1 MKKIGITA
9 LSLLVILTVGCDQSI
24 SDLKDERKELVAE
37 HEVKL
42 QEIDSLI
49 ANLKTKDTSTVEI
62 KYTAVTTQSVSVK
75 TFEHFFE
82 VHGNVKAE
90 ENAALYAQAPGN
102 VQTIHVREGQNVK
115 KGELIISLDASTV
128 ESSIKELQTAY
139 ELVNKVYEK
148 QSNLWKQKIGS
159 ELQYLEAKTNKETMS
174 QKLKTVKEQLDMYKI
189 RAPFSGVVD
198 AIMPKVGEAAMP
210 GYPVARI
217 LNLSKVYLEA
227 EVSESYLPT
236 VKSGSFLEIK
246 FPALNESITAKV
258 TRVGNFINPAN
269 RTFKVRVEVNNPGG
283 TYKPNQLAVLK
294 IRDYEAKN
302 ALVIPARIVQQDRE
316 GQDYVYTIKKKDVQ
330 RVKKLILNVG
340 QSYEGQMEILS
351 GLDSNTVIID
361 KGAKSVQAND
371 AIEIK

>member
-1 MKKIGITA
+1 MKYIGISV
-9 LSLLVILTVGCDQSI
+9 LSLLAIITIGCDKSI
-24 SDLKDERKELVAE
+24 GELKEERKTLVAE
-37 HEVKL
+37 HEVL
-42 QEIDSLI
+42 LHDLDSLI
-49 ANLKTKDTSTVEI
+49 ADLKSENTSKIEI
-62 KYTAVTTQSVSVK
+62 KYTAVTAQKVSVK

-82 VHGNVKAE
+82 VHGNVQAE

-102 VQTIHVREGQNVK
+102 VKTIHVKEGQNVK
-115 KGELIISLDASTV
+115 KGDVIISLDASTI

-139 ELVNKVYEK
+139 KLVNKVYEK
-148 QSNLWKQKIGS
+148 QSNLWEQKIGS
-159 ELQYLEAKTNKETMS
+159 ELQYLEAKTNKESMA

-198 AIMPKVGEAAMP
+198 AIMPKIGEAAMP
-210 GYPVARI
+210 GYPVARV
-217 LNLSKVYLEA
+217 LNLSKIYLEA
-227 EVSESYLPT
+227 DVSEAYLPT

-246 FPALNESITAKV
+246 FPALNESIKAKV
-258 TRVGNFINPAN
+258 TRVGNFINPTN
-269 RTFKVRVEVNNPGG
+269 RTFKIRVEFSNPEGK
-283 TYKPNQLAVLK
+283 YKPNQLAVLK

-302 ALVIPARIVQQDRE
+302 SLVIPSRIVQQDR
-316 GQDYVYTIKKKDVQ
+316 GGKDYVYTIEKKDVK
-330 RVKKLILNVG
+330 RVKKLILDVG